1 MKAHYETCVLRI
13 SSSNCGALATL
24 SRFLNKVTFPSGL
37 LGRMPTH
44 SDELGGCGMTISSLL
59 SGEQITTIKDHLAG
73 AEITDA
79 DFNRIEVMGDL
90 IRHIDHH
97 GASVCVC
104 PPLGTGG
111 RMLTLRT
118 LAIVVTGAGVFAGLP
133 LTDARA
139 CDDDRYPCP
148 VRLEAL
154 TQETADVPTQPA
166 PSAQPQKKS
175 ALPQKKAK
183 QPAGPNEKAHAERE
197 REAPEATAG
206 AKATKPSVPERTTDS
221 VSQTEANPAVFPSP
235 RAEESPNGE
244 RLVTTAGT
252 AWPVFPSTDGA
263 GVSVLGATDGE
274 PTEAADANAVQLV
287 DPNEVNELDR
297 AAAATESSWSTYLL
311 LILGAALAA
320 ASALWFFAKMIP
332 VYARRAAG
340 PRMHMRSE
348 W

>member
-1 MKAHYETCVLRI
+1 
-13 SSSNCGALATL
+13 
-24 SRFLNKVTFPSGL
+24 
-37 LGRMPTH
+37 
-44 SDELGGCGMTISSLL
+44 
-59 SGEQITTIKDHLAG
+59 
-73 AEITDA
+73 
-79 DFNRIEVMGDL
+79 
-90 IRHIDHH
+90 
-97 GASVCVC
+97 
-104 PPLGTGG
+104 
-111 RMLTLRT
+111 MLTLRT

-154 TQETADVPTQPA
+154 TQETADVPTQPT
-166 PSAQPQKKS
+166 PSAQPQKKL
-175 ALPQKKAK
+175 AQPQKKAK
-183 QPAGPNEKAHAERE
+183 QSAGPNEKAHAKGE
-197 REAPEATAG
+197 REAPQATAG
-206 AKATKPSVPERTTDS
+206 AKASKPSVPEQTTDS

-244 RLVTTAGT
+244 RPVTTAGT
-252 AWPVFPSTDGA
+252 AWPVFPSTEGA
-263 GVSVLGATDGE
+263 GVSVPGATGGE

-297 AAAATESSWSTYLL
+297 AAAAPGESSWSTYLL

-340 PRMHMRSE
+340 PRMHMRRARAAHSD
-348 W
+348 

>member
-1 MKAHYETCVLRI
+1 
-13 SSSNCGALATL
+13 
-24 SRFLNKVTFPSGL
+24 
-37 LGRMPTH
+37 
-44 SDELGGCGMTISSLL
+44 
-59 SGEQITTIKDHLAG
+59 
-73 AEITDA
+73 
-79 DFNRIEVMGDL
+79 
-90 IRHIDHH
+90 
-97 GASVCVC
+97 
-104 PPLGTGG
+104 
-111 RMLTLRT
+111 MLTLRT

-154 TQETADVPTQPA
+154 TQETADVPTQPT

-175 ALPQKKAK
+175 AHPQKKAK
-183 QPAGPNEKAHAERE
+183 QPAGPDEKAHAKRE
-197 REAPEATAG
+197 REAPQATAG
-206 AKATKPSVPERTTDS
+206 AKATKPSVPEQTTDS
-221 VSQTEANPAVFPSP
+221 VSHTETNPAVVPLP

-244 RLVTTAGT
+244 RPVTTAGT
-252 AWPVFPSTDGA
+252 AWPVFPSTEGA
-263 GVSVLGATDGE
+263 DVTVPGATGGE

-287 DPNEVNELDR
+287 DANEVNELDR
-297 AAAATESSWSTYLL
+297 AAAAPGESSWSTYLL